1 MRITSIIIA
10 LTGLAVAGGSAF
22 AARDY
27 LEAQKDLASEEA
39 PIVQVVAAAR
49 DISFGQPIEA
59 HMLTSM
65 AWPRGSV
72 PDGVFTNFD
81 ALLSGPGGEP
91 RRARRAIGQGELILA
106 NRVSEFGEKITIVQ
120 SLSPNNRAMAITV
133 SAETAVGGFV
143 TPGDYVDIVLTH
155 SNDGPLSALTVL
167 QNIRVIGVDQDANE
181 QSDTPGIARTV
192 TVEVTP
198 DQSQRL
204 ALAQRAGSLSLTLRN
219 RLVGDSEPT
228 LESLR
233 LKDLLLNEPEV
244 EMGEE
249 RPIRQVVVR
258 RANVITLTEV
268 R

>member
-10 LTGLAVAGGSAF
+10 LTGIAVAGGSAF

-39 PIVQVVAAAR
+39 PVVQVVAAAR
-49 DISFGQPIEA
+49 DIAFGQPIEA
-59 HMLTSM
+59 HMLTSIS
-65 AWPRGSV
+65 WPRGSV
-72 PDGVFTNFD
+72 PNGVFTNYD
-81 ALLSGPGGEP
+81 VLLSGPGGEP
-91 RRARRAIGQGELILA
+91 RRARRAISQGELILA

-120 SLSPNNRAMAITV
+120 TLSPNNRAMAITV
-133 SAETAVGGFV
+133 NAETAVGGFV
-143 TPGDYVDIVLTH
+143 TPGDYVDVVLTH
-155 SNDGPLSALTVL
+155 SNNGPLSAMTVL
-167 QNIRVIGVDQDANE
+167 QNIRIIGVDQDSNE
-181 QSDTPGIARTV
+181 QTDKPGIARTV

-219 RLVGDSEPT
+219 RLEGDSEVQ

-233 LKDLLLNEPEV
+233 LSDLLLNEPEIV
-244 EMGEE
+244 EGEE
-249 RPIRQVVVR
+249 RPVTQVVVR
-258 RANVITLTEV
+258 RANVTTVTDI